1 MTKDEYL
8 ALKATFPW
16 SERIIQTPRG
26 GFIQVFDKNGNEVS
40 LLAMVA
46 FLSMITHKLAQ
57 QTEEAIEEQP
67 T

>member
-8 ALKATFPW
+8 VLKATFPW
-16 SERIIQTPRG
+16 NDRIMQTPRG

-40 LLAMVA
+40 LIAMVT

-57 QTEEAIEEQP
+57 QPDEAVEEP
-67 T
+67 VT